1 MNYIFRSKYTIAAAL
16 KAKGGLWKVC
26 SPVWNLGQLCFDIQN
41 EGTKLLAAR
50 AFVTLACIMSGFSAL
65 LLFASVATADNIRRI
80 LLIAGKGLAFTYLIM
95 GIIGIAVGINV
106 TTDTKGEFGTQL
118 SWGASAIIGVIAIV
132 LNFCGAIVSVLI
144 K

>member
-1 MNYIFRSKYTIAAAL
+1 MNYIFRSKHTIAAAL

-50 AFVTLACIMSGFSAL
+50 AFVTLACIMSVISAL
-65 LLFASVATADNIRRI
+65 LLFSSVATSDYTKQI
-80 LLIAGKGLAFTYLIM
+80 LLMVGKSLAFACLIM
-95 GIIGIAVGINV
+95 GVVGVALGINV
-106 TTDTKGEFGTQL
+106 TTETVLHIK
-118 SWGASAIIGVIAIV
+118 SNWGASAIIGVIAIV